1 MNNGNRRK
9 MWKFIPTERRLEIVR
24 MIEEMPAGLH
34 KDVLTLC
41 FKGDMSTHEAADYAK
56 EHNMLIGKQG
66 KPICAKRIEQIIK
79 AYVPDAWD
87 YGIKNPQRAYK
98 RRLHHDMLRTYNKDH
113 CAMCGATDNLELDHI
128 IPLAIGGTTDE
139 RNVMCLCRECHKA
152 KSAYERETFPEQY
165 RWRKPKVV
173 YGDGSEQLRME

>member
-1 MNNGNRRK
+1 MNYGNRRK
-9 MWKFIPTERRLEIVR
+9 MWKFIPTERRLEIVK

-41 FKGDMSTHEAADYAK
+41 FIKDMSSPEAADYAK
-56 EHNMLIGKQG
+56 EHNMFFLG
-66 KPICAKRIEQIIK
+66 ARRVEQIVK
-79 AYVPDAWD
+79 MYVPDAND

-98 RRLHHDMLRTYNKDH
+98 RRLHHAMERTYNKDH

-139 RNVMCLCRECHKA
+139 RNVMYLCRECHKA

-165 RWRKPKVV
+165 RRRKPKVI
-173 YGDGSEQLRME
+173 YDDGSEQMRMEG

>member
-1 MNNGNRRK
+1 
-9 MWKFIPTERRLEIVR
+9 MWKFIPTERRLEIVK
-24 MIEEMPAGLH
+24 MIDEMPAGLH
-34 KDVLTLC
+34 KDALTLC
-41 FKGDMSTHEAADYAK
+41 FIKDMSTREAADYAI
-56 EHNMLIGKQG
+56 EHYMLIGKQG
-66 KPICAKRIEQIIK
+66 KTICARQIENVIRT
-79 AYVPDAWD
+79 YVPDAWD

-98 RRLHHDMLRTYNKDH
+98 RRLHRDMLRTYNKDH

-165 RWRKPKVV
+165 KWKKPKMI
-173 YGDGSEQLRME
+173 YDDGSEQLRMEG